1 MTAKNIL
8 ILIKEFIGQDP
19 KVDIAS
25 REAVRTY

>member
-8 ILIKEFIGQDP
+8 ILVTELTGQDP

-25 REAVRTY
+25 SEAVR